1 MMPDNE
7 VMLNLQKLKL
17 PDPLA
22 MRLVDTITIYE
33 SMRPMMPVP
42 RNVSPKHLLRLVD
55 VIPEVDA
62 LILDGYGVIN
72 VGSGP
77 ITGIGELFDCA
88 ANRNVPI
95 IVLTNGASF
104 GAEVAWQKYRK
115 WGLPIARDHVVSSR
129 DALEAALK
137 SRSPGLIYGSL
148 SGTSAPLGYSNEVHY
163 NSDVG
168 FFEKADEFVFLGTID
183 WDSDDQ
189 DRLEEALRQR
199 KRRIHVANPDV
210 ASPQASGFSAE
221 PGYWAV
227 RAMKNVGV
235 PVSWYGKPYN
245 TSFKIAFSRLE
256 AVTGQRFKK
265 SRVAMVGDS
274 LHTDVI
280 GASAF
285 GLSSVLLTEYGL
297 FRDGGASQM
306 IDACG
311 IYPNWIIDR
320 L

>member
-1 MMPDNE
+1 
-7 VMLNLQKLKL
+7 MLNLQKLQL
-17 PDPLA
+17 PDPSAIRLA
-22 MRLVDTITIYE
+22 DAITIYE
-33 SMRPMMPVP
+33 SLRPIMPAP
-42 RNVSPKHLLRLVD
+42 RNVTPKKLLRLVD
-55 VIPEVDA
+55 LVPKVDA

-72 VGSGP
+72 VGSGL
-77 ITGIGELFDCA
+77 INGIEELFDCA

-104 GAEVAWQKYRK
+104 GAEVAWQKYQK
-115 WGLPIARDHVVSSR
+115 WGLPIAREHVVSSR
-129 DALEAALK
+129 DAVEKALPNH
-137 SRSPGLIYGSL
+137 SSGIIYGSL
-148 SGTSAPLGYSNEVHY
+148 SSSSVPLGYEKDVHY
-163 NSDVG
+163 NSDPG

-183 WDSDDQ
+183 WNSNDQ
-189 DRLEEALRQR
+189 DRLESALRQR

-210 ASPQASGFSAE
+210 VSPQVGGFSVE

-227 RAMKNVGV
+227 RAMKNAGAS
-235 PVSWYGKPYN
+235 VSWYGKPYDIP
-245 TSFKIAFSRLE
+245 FEMAFSRLE
-256 AVTGQRFKK
+256 SVTGQRFTK

-285 GLSSVLLTEYGL
+285 GLSTVLLTGYGL
-297 FRDGGASQM
+297 FRDGGASQI

-311 IYPNWIIDR
+311 IYPDWIIER